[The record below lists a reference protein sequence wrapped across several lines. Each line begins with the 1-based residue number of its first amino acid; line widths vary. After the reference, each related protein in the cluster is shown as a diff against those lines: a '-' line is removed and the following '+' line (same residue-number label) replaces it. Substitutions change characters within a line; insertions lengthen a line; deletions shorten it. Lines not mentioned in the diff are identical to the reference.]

1 MTMVSLKRWFAAVA
15 LVVSAGNVEAGLLP
29 VSASV
34 QSDGG
39 GNNRYTYGIVLSS
52 DSTLKTGDF
61 FTVYDF
67 ASMVPNTNVQPAGFA
82 LTTSLA
88 GGTPAGTTPTD
99 NPNKPNLT
107 WTYTGPDIKG
117 QVGLGNF
124 SAVSTALQ
132 SNTAASFTALTHRSI
147 DGRVDS
153 NITYTMVPTDNS
165 VPITPVPPTPGVPE
179 PASLALAGI
188 GLPLVGLCRYLRRK
202 K

>member
-1 MTMVSLKRWFAAVA
+1 MTMVSWKRWFAAVA

-39 GNNRYTYGIVLSS
+39 GNNRYTYGIVLTS

-67 ASMVPNTNVQPAGFA
+67 AGMVPNSNVQPTGFA

-99 NPNKPNLT
+99 DATKPNLT

-124 SAVSTALQ
+124 SADSTSLQ

-147 DGRVDS
+147 DGQVDS
-153 NITYTMVPTDNS
+153 NITNTTVPTDNLI
-165 VPITPVPPTPGVPE
+165 PIDPNPTPGVPE